1 MNDPRISRGG
11 ALAERRLW
19 WVEADAAASAG
30 LLRELAAGGLACAVL
45 SGEEALASLRAG
57 RLGVEGVVVD
67 AAVLPRCPGLLLALR
82 ATGVPLVLLLE
93 VEDLAVLAEGVG
105 LGVTGVVKPASP
117 QALRAAL
124 RLPGGEAVTP
134 EGGTFPFRT
143 LSEVASLSL
152 LVAGLCPDPAAVQ
165 IALSELMINAVE
177 HGNLGLGFNQKR
189 ELMAAGEWRNE
200 VERLLLL
207 PRNADRFAWLRV
219 ECRPR
224 EVRFLIRD
232 LGAGFD
238 PAPYLDL
245 NAELS
250 VEPYGRGIAIARMLA
265 FPELVFLD
273 GGRCVEGVSRR

>member
-1 MNDPRISRGG
+1 MNDVQIGQGR
-11 ALAERRLW
+11 ALAGRSIW
-19 WVEADAAASAG
+19 WVGADAAASADPR
-30 LLRELAAGGLACAVL
+30 RELAAGGLACTAL
-45 SGEEALASLRAG
+45 TEGEALASLQAG

-67 AAVLPRCPGLLLALR
+67 ASVLPRCAGLLRALR
-82 ATGVPLVLLLE
+82 ATGVPLVLLLD
-93 VEDLAVLAEGVG
+93 VEDLSVLAEGVG
-105 LGVTGVVKPASP
+105 LGVAGVVKPASA

-134 EGGTFPFRT
+134 EGATFPFRT
-143 LSEVASLSL
+143 LGEVASLSL
-152 LVAGLCPDPAAVQ
+152 LVAGLSPDPAAVQ
-165 IALSELMINAVE
+165 IALSELMVNAVE
-177 HGNLGLGFNQKR
+177 HGNLGLGFNRKR

-207 PRNADRFAWLRV
+207 PANAERFAWLRV

-224 EVRFLIRD
+224 ELRFLIRD

-245 NAELS
+245 NAERS

-273 GGRCVEGVSRR
+273 GGRCVEGVAKR